1 MKKLFAIVAMVA
13 AVSFAATSTAMAQ
26 EDEVA
31 AAADTTEAAVND
43 SVEADSAAV
52 EAAPVEAAVA
62 EEEESESIH
71 KALKTKFIEG
81 GADFMSLVAIAL
93 VLGLAFCIERV
104 IYLSLAQINTRKFC
118 AELASL
124 VAAGKVAEAI
134 EKAKNTRGPVA
145 QVSRKAL
152 ECLNSKEQ
160 NDIATIERTI
170 NMEAEVQGSYLEENC
185 SWITLFIAM
194 APSLGFLGTVIGMVM
209 AFDQIQKA
217 GDISP
222 TVVAGGMK
230 VALITTI
237 FGIVVAL
244 ILQVF
249 YNFILARVEALTG
262 NMEEAAQELLVMCVK
277 SDKCQK

>member
-62 EEEESESIH
+62 EEESESIH

-118 AELASL
+118 AELAGL

-237 FGIVVAL
+237 FGAL

>member
-13 AVSFAATSTAMAQ
+13 ACSFASTSSVMAQ
-26 EDEVA
+26 EEVA
-31 AAADTTEAAVND
+31 AVDSAAVD
-43 SVEADSAAV
+43 SVAEAEAV
-52 EAAPVEAAVA
+52 EAAPVEDVTPV
-62 EEEESESIH
+62 EEEENLH
-71 KALKTKFIEG
+71 KTLKTKFIEG
-81 GADFMSLVAIAL
+81 DAGFMSLVAIAL

-104 IYLSLAQINTRKFC
+104 VYLSLAQVNTRKFC
-118 AELASL
+118 ADMAAL
-124 VAAGKVAEAI
+124 VAAGKIDQAI
-134 EKAKNTRGPVA
+134 AKAKATRGPVA
-145 QVSRKAL
+145 QLGRKAM
-152 ECLNSKEQ
+152 ECLNSNDQ
-160 NDIATIERTI
+160 NDMATIERTI
-170 NMEAEVQGSYLEENC
+170 NMEAEVQGAYLEENC

-209 AFDQIQKA
+209 AFDDIQKA

-249 YNFILARVEALTG
+249 YNFILARVEALTS
-262 NMEEAAQELLVMCVK
+262 NMEEAAQELLVMCVR
-277 SDKCQK
+277 SDKSKK